1 MLRVAMKLVS
11 ITDLACI
18 SVAIINHEL
27 DIPDWSGIRAKIKAL
42 QQDSGAARGRAGEV
56 PLRTS

>member
-1 MLRVAMKLVS
+1 MKLVS
-11 ITDLACI
+11 INDLACI

-27 DIPDWSGIRAKIKAL
+27 DIPDWSGIGAKIKAL
-42 QQDSGAARGRAGEV
+42 QQNSAAARGGAGKV

>member
-27 DIPDWSGIRAKIKAL
+27 DIPDWSGIGAKIKAA
-42 QQDSGAARGRAGEV
+42 QHGRQSFPGCAHQV
-56 PLRTS
+56 

>member
-27 DIPDWSGIRAKIKAL
+27 DIPDWSGIGAKLKAI
-42 QQDSGAARGRAGEV
+42 QPQSSATRGDPRQV